1 MINNKVTL
9 NFLNLKVQFF
19 SPFYTINERLLI
31 DLTLC

>member
-1 MINNKVTL
+1 MINDKVTL

-19 SPFYTINERLLI
+19 FTFLNINEPFLR